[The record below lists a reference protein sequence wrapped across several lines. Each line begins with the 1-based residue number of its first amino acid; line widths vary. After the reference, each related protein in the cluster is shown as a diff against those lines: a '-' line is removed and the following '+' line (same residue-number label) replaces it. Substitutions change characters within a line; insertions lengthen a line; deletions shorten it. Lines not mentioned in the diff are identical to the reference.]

1 MFIPKPFRLEEKKI
15 PMTEKKELQ
24 GKMPSE
30 SEIIMTELAIPN
42 DANILGNVLGG
53 RVMHWIDLAAAT
65 AAHRHC
71 NAICVTAAI
80 EGLSFLN
87 PIKVGYLAHL
97 KGRVVCVGKTS
108 LVVKVDV
115 HSENMDTGD
124 KKKTSEAYLTFV
136 CLDKNGVPRPVPP
149 LILETEKEKA
159 ECEKAKK
166 IRKRMLEIKRQEKE

>member
-1 MFIPKPFRLEEKKI
+1 MSDKPGPGGKK
-15 PMTEKKELQ
+15 
-24 GKMPSE
+24 PSE

-71 NAICVTAAI
+71 GALCVTAAI

-97 KGRVVCVGKTS
+97 RARVAHVGKTS

-115 HSENMDTGD
+115 HSENMDTGE

-136 CLDKNGVPRPVPP
+136 CLDKNGKPRPVPP
-149 LILETEKEKA
+149 LILETEEEEA
-159 ECEKAKK
+159 ECEKAKN
-166 IRKRMLEIKRQEKE
+166 IRKRMLEIKRQETE

>member
-1 MFIPKPFRLEEKKI
+1 MADKR
-15 PMTEKKELQ
+15 ELR
-24 GKMPSE
+24 GKRPSE

-71 NAICVTAAI
+71 RALCVTAAI

-97 KGRVVCVGKTS
+97 KARVVCVGTSS

-115 HSENMDTGD
+115 HSENMDTGE

-136 CLDKNGVPRPVPP
+136 CLDKNGVPKPVPP
-149 LILETEKEKA
+149 LILETEEEKA
-159 ECEKAKK
+159 ECEKARK

>member
-1 MFIPKPFRLEEKKI
+1 
-15 PMTEKKELQ
+15 
-24 GKMPSE
+24 
-30 SEIIMTELAIPN
+30 MTELVIPN

-71 NAICVTAAI
+71 GALCVTAAI

-97 KGRVVCVGKTS
+97 KARVVCVGKTS
-108 LVVKVDV
+108 LVVKVVV

-124 KKKTSEAYLTFV
+124 IKKTSEAYLTFV
-136 CLDKNGVPRPVPP
+136 SIDKGGKPRAVPA
-149 LILETEKEKA
+149 LIIETDEEKE
-159 ECEKAKK
+159 ECERAGD
-166 IRKRMLEIKRQEKE
+166 IREKRLRLRKQEKP

>member
-1 MFIPKPFRLEEKKI
+1 MNAEGSPKAKK
-15 PMTEKKELQ
+15 
-24 GKMPSE
+24 PSE
-30 SEIIMTELAIPN
+30 SEIYMTELVIPN

-80 EGLSFLN
+80 EGLSFIN

-97 KGRVVCVGKTS
+97 KARVVCVGTTS

-115 HSENMDTGD
+115 HAENMDTGQV
-124 KKKTSEAYLTFV
+124 KKTSEAYLTFV
-136 CLDKNGVPRPVPP
+136 CIDKNGKPKAVPR
-149 LILETEKEKA
+149 LILETDEEKA
-159 ECEKAKK
+159 ESEKAIK
-166 IRKRMLEIKRQEKE
+166 IREKRLQMEKRGQ